1 FSGDLLQ
8 QFVGYAEGIVI
19 AGHENASLQID
30 DAIIHAAARARLV
43 PAEAGRA
50 HGIVGRPQ
58 QASRQ
63 RTFVAVGRIHVLDDL
78 ALVPDVVAGGD
89 DIDAELEQLFGN
101 LRSDPEAA
109 GGILTISDG

>member
-63 RTFVAVGRIHVLDDL
+63 RTL
-78 ALVPDVVAGGD
+78 VAGGD